1 MTKGKTVGGEQ
12 QSHGT
17 QQALRVLVVTQW
29 FSPEPARTVHLTV
42 KACMQ
47 RGFSI
52 RVLTG
57 APNYPT
63 GTIYS
68 GYRNGFYSEARTD
81 GLQVH
86 HVYEY
91 PSHSGSK
98 LGRVLNYLTFSVSA
112 VPVTLRLSK
121 WADIVYVHGSP
132 VTTAVGA
139 LVAKHLY
146 GIPYI
151 VHAQDLWPESIEA
164 LLPNKRFW
172 WTPRLIAHVLSQ
184 KVYKTAIKVVV
195 ISPGAAHRLV
205 DRGVNKKNVAMIMN
219 TSTQFDRAAVKR
231 GARTGRRKLL
241 YAGNMGT
248 AQSLDTLITEVARN
262 GRVRLTLAGDGVEKE
277 HLKNLVENLGTAN
290 ISVIDASYDG
300 AFYDLVAAH
309 DVMILSLKGA
319 SLFEYTVPSKLQTIA
334 ASGTPILGIC
344 GGDAGRLITRGR
356 CGWVVPPESPAAL
369 AETLNEIESCSR
381 ESLQALGR
389 AARALYEGCMSY
401 DQYKDAITDVLSNPY
416 RFDPNSY
423 EID

>member
-1 MTKGKTVGGEQ
+1 M
-12 QSHGT
+12 
-17 QQALRVLVVTQW
+17 
-29 FSPEPARTVHLTV
+29 
-42 KACMQ
+42 
-47 RGFSI
+47 
-52 RVLTG
+52 
-57 APNYPT
+57 
-63 GTIYS
+63 
-68 GYRNGFYSEARTD
+68 
-81 GLQVH
+81 
-86 HVYEY
+86 
-91 PSHSGSK
+91 
-98 LGRVLNYLTFSVSA
+98 
-112 VPVTLRLSK
+112 
-121 WADIVYVHGSP
+121 
-132 VTTAVGA
+132 
-139 LVAKHLY
+139 
-146 GIPYI
+146 
-151 VHAQDLWPESIEA
+151 
-164 LLPNKRFW
+164 
-172 WTPRLIAHVLSQ
+172 
-184 KVYKTAIKVVV
+184 

-319 SLFEYTVPSKLQTIA
+319 GLFEYTVPSKLQTIA